1 MGASVIN
8 NSNSIHNYRGQIAHT
23 VDELK
28 VQFKKTESALETVHE
43 AGWKDENF
51 KEFQENFN
59 RDKEQILPLCDVL
72 YNYENNLLYQLE
84 QRLKKL
90 EGRKF
95 KL

>member
-1 MGASVIN
+1 M
-8 NSNSIHNYRGQIAHT
+8 
-23 VDELK
+23 
-28 VQFKKTESALETVHE
+28 ETVHE